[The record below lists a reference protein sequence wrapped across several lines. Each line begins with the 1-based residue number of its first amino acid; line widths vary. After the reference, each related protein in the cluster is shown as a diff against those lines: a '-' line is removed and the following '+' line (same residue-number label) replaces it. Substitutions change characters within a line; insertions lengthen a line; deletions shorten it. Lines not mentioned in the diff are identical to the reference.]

1 MSPARTILWSSL
13 IDRIPIGAA
22 DRCHDHL
29 RAQRR
34 RGIGQRGEDLLP
46 FGRAAYV
53 ANGRG
58 GYDQGI
64 GHGHISFG
72 R

>member
-1 MSPARTILWSSL
+1 MITFGLN
-13 IDRIPIGAA
+13 GAA
-22 DRCHDHL
+22 ASASAVRIYC
-29 RAQRR
+29 RSAERR
-34 RGIGQRGEDLLP
+34 MS
-46 FGRAAYV
+46 
-53 ANGRG
+53 NGRG